1 MDHSSTVIIDIG
13 GTRTKVFSYV
23 GSSEERALANS
34 FHIPTPSTTEDLFR
48 ALKRIK
54 GSHRCHEYIIGL
66 PGPVNSAAEEIYCP
80 PLDYAISTREIC
92 DIFCECDV
100 IAMNDTVPFLISAS
114 CKYKQSE
121 LSIYTIG
128 TSLGHSFLRQVGNNK
143 NLLLSL
149 ESAHSEIGSRF
160 RSWQERKMPVA
171 LEAQRKM
178 KYMNYDFLSQAIL
191 LSNEQGKSARRD
203 LLEAI
208 ADEIVSCERLM
219 PGSEIICLEGG
230 FGKWLAG
237 ISDMSIELSTIIE
250 DSLNCK
256 AQVIVGSL
264 DFKQFK
270 SNVFIREHFVCPGMV
285 MFRE

>member
-1 MDHSSTVIIDIG
+1 M
-13 GTRTKVFSYV
+13 
-23 GSSEERALANS
+23 
-34 FHIPTPSTTEDLFR
+34 
-48 ALKRIK
+48 
-54 GSHRCHEYIIGL
+54 
-66 PGPVNSAAEEIYCP
+66 
-80 PLDYAISTREIC
+80 
-92 DIFCECDV
+92 FCEGDV
-100 IAMNDTVPFLISAS
+100 IVMNDTVPFLISAS

-160 RSWQERKMPVA
+160 RSWQERRLPVA

-178 KYMNYDFLSQAIL
+178 KYMNYDFICQAIL
-191 LSNEQGKSARRD
+191 RSNEQGKSARRD

-208 ADEIVSCERLM
+208 ADEIVSCEKLM

-250 DSLNCK
+250 ESLNCK

-264 DFKQFK
+264 DFKNFK
-270 SNVFIREHFVCPGMV
+270 SNAFIREHFVCPGMV